1 MKSDTQRAYIYG
13 IDFGTSNSAVA
24 VWDVAERSIFEHP
37 ELAGSQP
44 SLLYFPWARS
54 ISSQVDRVY
63 LSREAVERYVADN
76 MDGRLLQAIKTVL
89 PDRSFTNTMINGITY
104 SIEDFVAIII
114 RNLKERADAVTG
126 CDVRRAVVGRPAVF
140 SEDPEREQLAVER
153 LEKAARLA
161 GFDEIR
167 FVFEPVAAAF
177 AYEAALCQSET
188 VLVGDVGGGTSD
200 FTVVRLDPD
209 KRGRSERQSDILA
222 TFGVSVAGNRLD
234 SDIMWHRLTPRF
246 GRGAS
251 YQEYS
256 GGPILKALTFPH
268 HEICRWDRI
277 PFLAKD
283 IKLMETMRKMSV
295 RSTNR
300 MGFSMLQT
308 LIKKNMGFA
317 LFQEIE
323 KTKIALTERDDARLI
338 FHGDEISLDELIT
351 LTHFKH
357 YTDSARSEIGSA
369 LDEVLIRDG
378 CRDRDIDAVFLTGG
392 SSLVRDICG
401 LFTKRFGEE
410 RIRTGDTFS
419 SVARGLAFSAPFE
432 YAE

>member
-1 MKSDTQRAYIYG
+1 MKSDTQRNYIYG

-24 VWDVAERSIFEHP
+24 VWNVAERSIFEHP
-37 ELAGSQP
+37 GLTGSQP

-54 ISSQVDRVY
+54 LSSQLDRVY
-63 LSREAVERYVADN
+63 LGRDAVERYVADN

-89 PDRSFTNTMINGITY
+89 PDKSFTSTMINGITY
-104 SIEDFVAIII
+104 SIEDFIAIII

-126 CDVRRAVVGRPAVF
+126 CDIRQAVVGRPAVF
-140 SEDPEREQLAVER
+140 SEDPEREHLAVGR

-167 FVFEPVAAAF
+167 FVFEPVAAA
-177 AYEAALCQSET
+177 LSKGET
-188 VLVGDVGGGTSD
+188 VLVGDLGGGTSD
-200 FTVVRLDPD
+200 FTIIRLDPD
-209 KRGRSERQSDILA
+209 RRDKRNRRADVLA

-234 SDIMWHRLTPRF
+234 ADIMWHRLTPRF

-283 IKLMETMRKMSV
+283 KKLMETIRKMSV

-308 LIKKNMGFA
+308 LIRRNLGFA

-323 KTKIALTERDDARLI
+323 KTKIALTECDAARLI
-338 FHGDEISLDELIT
+338 FNGDEISLGEFIT
-351 LTHFKH
+351 LTHFNH
-357 YTDSARSEIGSA
+357 YTESARSAISSA
-369 LDEVLIRDG
+369 LDEVLIRAG
-378 CRDRDIDAVFLTGG
+378 CRDSDIDAIFLTGG
-392 SSLVRDICG
+392 SSLVRDIRN
-401 LFTKRFGEE
+401 LFTKKFGEE
-410 RIRTGDTFS
+410 RIRTGDTFT
-419 SVARGLAFSAPFE
+419 SVAKGLAFSAPFE
-432 YAE
+432 YGE